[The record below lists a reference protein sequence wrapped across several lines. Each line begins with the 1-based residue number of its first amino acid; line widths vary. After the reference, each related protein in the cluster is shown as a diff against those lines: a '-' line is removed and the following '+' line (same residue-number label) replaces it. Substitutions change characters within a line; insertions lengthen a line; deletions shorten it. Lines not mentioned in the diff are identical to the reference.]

1 MPATTTTIPQGES
14 ETVTLLPEDAAG
26 DPATIRSG
34 NVPAWANGTPAIATV
49 TPAADG
55 LSAVVK
61 ALTQGT
67 TTVTVTAISDFNDG
81 DQLTGTFTVT
91 VPEGPATGL
100 TFQFG
105 TPA

>member
-26 DPATIRSG
+26 NPATIRSG
-34 NVPAWANGTPAIATV
+34 NVPAWANSNPAVATV

-55 LSAVVK
+55 LSAVV
-61 ALTQGT
+61 AAIEEGT
-67 TTVTVTAISDFNDG
+67 TVVTVTGISDFNDG